1 MPTLFEPI
9 TVGTMHLDHR
19 IVFPPHSGGRGSLTG
34 TPEQFERYA
43 AYWVE
48 RIRGGVQWVGGAPNF
63 IRNPLIP
70 GFEPTGVGASG
81 PGTFRHPLYVERLAE
96 LSARIHAAGGYST
109 VQMVLQGGA
118 SPLAPSATLS
128 GYHDHDVPH
137 VLDADEIAWL
147 VREYGES
154 ARLAADGDADV
165 IELHANHD
173 DVLQWFLSPLTNHR
187 TDAYGGGFENRR
199 RLLREV
205 VESIRAHAGRPIT
218 VGLRLCLDE
227 MIDGGYGPQECRRLL
242 EAFTA
247 EGTVDY
253 FSLDVGNNWGAPSY
267 VPPDVYGEAPW
278 AQLCGEVGQATDL
291 PVLYVGRV
299 TDADV
304 ARRILA
310 AGQADLVGLVRA
322 QIAEP
327 DFVELTRSGR
337 PAEDVRPCIGIQ
349 DCLGR
354 RVVESLPFACAVN
367 PQVGRESEGAFP
379 VTGSPRRLLVIGG
392 GPGGTETAALA
403 AERGH
408 QVTLWEQADHL
419 GGQLAVA
426 AKARMNHRYA
436 EWIDWQRRRLD
447 DLGVQVDLGRT
458 ATAEDVVAAGA
469 DVVVVATGA
478 RPRLPR
484 AGGLDAPHVVTG
496 EAALTGTAP
505 VGRRV
510 LVVSEDDRP
519 APIAIADHLTGAG
532 HEVTMIYRTTAP
544 TRLVHKYAIGAVLA
558 RLDTEGATLVPTTRL
573 TRVEGSTAHLANTY
587 SGREWM
593 LEGIDTVVLA
603 CGSVSDDALYLALKD
618 AHPNVHR
625 LGDAYAPRRMT
636 FATRQ
641 AWSLV
646 ATLDR

>member
-137 VLDADEIAWL
+137 V
-147 VREYGES
+147 
-154 ARLAADGDADV
+154 
-165 IELHANHD
+165 
-173 DVLQWFLSPLTNHR
+173 
-187 TDAYGGGFENRR
+187 
-199 RLLREV
+199 
-205 VESIRAHAGRPIT
+205 
-218 VGLRLCLDE
+218 
-227 MIDGGYGPQECRRLL
+227 
-242 EAFTA
+242 
-247 EGTVDY
+247 
-253 FSLDVGNNWGAPSY
+253 
-267 VPPDVYGEAPW
+267 
-278 AQLCGEVGQATDL
+278 
-291 PVLYVGRV
+291 
-299 TDADV
+299 
-304 ARRILA
+304 
-310 AGQADLVGLVRA
+310 
-322 QIAEP
+322 
-327 DFVELTRSGR
+327 
-337 PAEDVRPCIGIQ
+337 
-349 DCLGR
+349 
-354 RVVESLPFACAVN
+354 
-367 PQVGRESEGAFP
+367 
-379 VTGSPRRLLVIGG
+379 
-392 GPGGTETAALA
+392 LA